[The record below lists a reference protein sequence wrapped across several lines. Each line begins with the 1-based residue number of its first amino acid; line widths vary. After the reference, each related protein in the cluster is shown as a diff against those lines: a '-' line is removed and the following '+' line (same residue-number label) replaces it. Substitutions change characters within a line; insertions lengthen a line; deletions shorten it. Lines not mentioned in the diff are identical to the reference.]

1 TGELGLKTG
10 VAAFRLATGR
20 ISEMRNK
27 NINVSAPAPAM
38 AVLGTD
44 FWWGPI
50 DGKFGVLLV
59 HNSKL
64 EVYNEAGGV
73 TLDKQGEGTDV
84 DPLKGGGAPGKPY
97 QWPPEK
103 IARALSATSFGAG
116 AAASSAAAAPAAAAA
131 ACAPRPAP
139 RGGGGR

>member
-1 TGELGLKTG
+1 
-10 VAAFRLATGR
+10 
-20 ISEMRNK
+20 
-27 NINVSAPAPAM
+27 
-38 AVLGTD
+38 

-50 DGKFGVLLV
+50 DGRFGVLLV

-73 TLDKQGEGTDV
+73 TLDKSGQGTDV

-103 IARALSATSFGAG
+103 IARALSATRFGFALG
-116 AAASSAAAAPAAAAA
+116 PSVIPAAAAL
-131 ACAPRPAP
+131 
-139 RGGGGR
+139 GGVGGFLGSTVGGPHP